1 MSTISKSNPC
11 PKCGYPMGVGCD
23 LCCKSL
29 ESIGD
34 LNKKKRGPEP
44 RPDEHKGEVI
54 RVPLCLHPK
63 VKEMVAEWKREN
75 GYV

>member
-1 MSTISKSNPC
+1 MNK
-11 PKCGYPMGVGCD
+11 
-23 LCCKSL
+23 
-29 ESIGD
+29 
-34 LNKKKRGPEP
+34 KKKRGPEP